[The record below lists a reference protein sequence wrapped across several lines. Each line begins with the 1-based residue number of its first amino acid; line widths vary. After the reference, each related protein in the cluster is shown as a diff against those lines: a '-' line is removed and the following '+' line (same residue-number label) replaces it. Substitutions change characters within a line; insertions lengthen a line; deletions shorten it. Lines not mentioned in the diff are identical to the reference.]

1 MRKTAL
7 IIIIL
12 AGLVCVR
19 ATAQES
25 SDEKLFQE
33 AKLLFFDE
41 KWEDAQE
48 KFEDLLHDYPES
60 SLLPQATFYR
70 AQCLARR
77 KGHEEEAIEA
87 YKDYLSG
94 KRRNDSL
101 AEEAESSIIDL
112 AYQLYKDDEEDYLD
126 EIEQRLENPN
136 RVIRY
141 YAAFKL
147 SLLKDKQ
154 IAVQAIPV
162 LERIIVEEGDKE
174 LRDRAKIA
182 LLRISPDA
190 LKHIEDQEERGRARA
205 LRITV
210 VVEGQREPVFSLNIP
225 WALADLAFQ
234 AIPEKDKAALRAEG
248 YDLDKIVHQLTRIRG
263 NIIEI
268 RPRDD
273 KTRIIKIWIE

>member
-12 AGLVCVR
+12 TSLVCVR
-19 ATAQES
+19 TAAQES
-25 SDEKLFQE
+25 PDGKLFE
-33 AKLLFFDE
+33 KAKQVFFDE

-48 KFEDLLHDYPES
+48 MFEDLLDDYPES
-60 SLLPQATFYR
+60 SLVPLATFYR
-70 AQCLARR
+70 AECLTRR

-87 YKDYLSG
+87 YKEYLSVKG
-94 KRRNDSL
+94 RNDSL
-101 AEEAESSIIDL
+101 AEQAESSIIDL
-112 AYQLYKDDEEDYLD
+112 AYELYKDDEEDYLD
-126 EIEQRLENPN
+126 EIEQRLESRN

-147 SLLKDKQ
+147 SLIKDKQ
-154 IAVQAIPV
+154 ISVQAIPV

-174 LRDRAKIA
+174 LTDRAKIA

-190 LKHIEDQEERGRARA
+190 LRHIEDQEERGKAKA

-210 VVEGQREPVFSLNIP
+210 IVQGQREPVFSLNIP

-273 KTRIIKIWIE
+273 KARVIKIWIE

>member
-1 MRKTAL
+1 VRKTAL

-12 AGLVCVR
+12 TSLVCVR
-19 ATAQES
+19 TAAQES
-25 SDEKLFQE
+25 PDGKLFE
-33 AKLLFFDE
+33 KAKQVFFDE

-48 KFEDLLHDYPES
+48 MFEDLLDDYPGS
-60 SLLPQATFYR
+60 SLIPLATFYR
-70 AQCLARR
+70 AECLTRR

-87 YKDYLSG
+87 YKEYLSVKG
-94 KRRNDSL
+94 KNDSL
-101 AEEAESSIIDL
+101 AEQAESSIIDL
-112 AYQLYKDDEEDYLD
+112 AYELYKDDEEDYLD
-126 EIEQRLENPN
+126 EIEQRLESRN

-147 SLLKDKQ
+147 SLIKDKQ
-154 IAVQAIPV
+154 ISVQAIPV

-174 LRDRAKIA
+174 LTDRAKIA

-190 LKHIEDQEERGRARA
+190 LRNIENHEERGKAKA

-210 VVEGQREPVFSLNIP
+210 IVQGQREPVFSLNIP

-273 KTRIIKIWIE
+273 KARVIKIWIE